1 MTTLAT
7 TVEPLLAA
15 QILAAGATRSE
26 RDQVLAQRLR
36 WLIALRIVVITSA
49 LVPFFFLQ
57 LAAEEM
63 QSAEFTFLY
72 LVAGSTYGVSLLYI
86 LLLRL
91 PLAWARS
98 HAYLQFGGDLLLT
111 TSLVY
116 YFGGPFTPFSIL
128 YLVVIIVASM
138 LLTRRAGT
146 LVATGAWCLYS
157 LVGIGL
163 FFGVL
168 ESPAGGFD
176 SGGSIF
182 RLYYNLGAHLF
193 GFYAVALMTS
203 RLSHTVVRTA
213 QQLQEQSESLADLKV
228 VHRDVIESIPSGLIT
243 TDRNSRITS
252 VNRAAEK
259 ILAKREADLIG
270 RPIDATGLMTA
281 DAWTALSEL
290 RPELRLRREVE
301 YRLGDDVRQLGFALS
316 TLTTA
321 DGSLSGHILIFQDLS
336 RWQKLQKEL
345 QLKDRMAAVGELAA
359 GIAHEIGNPLAAIS
373 GSCQMLSK
381 SFEGSRSERKLL
393 EILRKESQRLDR
405 TIKGFLRFAK
415 PKERSIQQF
424 DIAALLAENMELLR
438 NSPEVSESHTLEIEL
453 EPPSRWILADPDQVS
468 QIFWNVARNALRA
481 MPDGGT
487 FRLEAGASGD
497 LYRIRFIDSGCGM
510 SEDERANLFHPF
522 SSSFDDG
529 NGIGMAI
536 VYQIVQEHGGRLVL
550 DSQPGC
556 GSTITV
562 ELPAAAAMTQEPL
575 VDELLAAEG

>member
-1 MTTLAT
+1 MTPVAAP
-7 TVEPLLAA
+7 VEPLLAA
-15 QILAAGATRSE
+15 HLPATGATRSE
-26 RDQVLAQRLR
+26 REQLLAQRLR
-36 WLIALRIVVITSA
+36 WLIALRILVITSA

-57 LAAEEM
+57 LAAEEI
-63 QSAEFTFLY
+63 QKAEFTFLY
-72 LVAGSTYGVSLLYI
+72 MVAGSTYGASLIYI

-91 PLAWARS
+91 PAAWTAA
-98 HAYLQFGGDLLLT
+98 HAYLQFAGDLLLT

-128 YLVVIIVASM
+128 YLVVIIVAST

-146 LVATGAWCLYS
+146 IVATGAWCLYS

-163 FFGVL
+163 FLGAL
-168 ESPAGGFD
+168 ESPAGGFEA
-176 SGGSIF
+176 GGSIF

-270 RPIDATGLMTA
+270 RRIDATGLMSA
-281 DAWTALSEL
+281 EALTALSEL

-301 YRLGDDVRQLGFALS
+301 YRLGDEIRQLGFALS

-336 RWQKLQKEL
+336 KWQKLQKEL

-373 GSCQMLSK
+373 GSCQMLSNN
-381 SFEGSRSERKLL
+381 FRGSQGERKLL

-405 TIKGFLRFAK
+405 TIKGFLKFAK
-415 PKERSIQQF
+415 PKERSVQRF

-438 NSPEVSESHTLEIEL
+438 NSPEVSADHTLEIEL
-453 EPPSRWILADPDQVS
+453 RPSSRPIVADPDQVS

-487 FRLEAGASGD
+487 LKLEADVEGD
-497 LYRIRFIDSGCGM
+497 FYRIRFIDSGCGM
-510 SEDERANLFHPF
+510 SERERANLFHPF

-550 DSQPGC
+550 DSQPGR

-562 ELPAAAAMTQEPL
+562 ELPAEEAIAQEPL
-575 VDELLAAEG
+575 AEELLAAEG